1 MINVIAEIQRLIHN
15 CTKKGEKMISRF
27 INQLFYFY
35 YLILIIRIFLTW
47 IPNIDWESQPF
58 YFLRSITDPFLNIF
72 RGIIPPIG
80 GMLDI
85 SPIIAFIAL
94 QFLQIGI
101 NWLLAAFGL

>member
-1 MINVIAEIQRLIHN
+1 
-15 CTKKGEKMISRF
+15 MISRI

-35 YLILIIRIFLTW
+35 YLLLIIRIFLTW
-47 IPNIDWESQPF
+47 IPNIDWNAQPF
-58 YFLRSITDPFLNIF
+58 DFMRSSTDPFLNIF

-94 QFLQIGI
+94 QFLQIGV
-101 NWLLAAFGL
+101 NWILAFLGL

>member
-1 MINVIAEIQRLIHN
+1 
-15 CTKKGEKMISRF
+15 MISRF

-35 YLILIIRIFLTW
+35 YLLLIVRIFLTW
-47 IPNIDWESQPF
+47 IPNIDWNTQPF
-58 YFLRSITDPFLNIF
+58 AFMRSLTDPFLNIF

-85 SPIIAFIAL
+85 SPIIAFFAL
-94 QFLQIGI
+94 QFIQIGV

>member
-1 MINVIAEIQRLIHN
+1 MV
-15 CTKKGEKMISRF
+15 SRF

-35 YLILIIRIFLTW
+35 YLLLIIRIFLTW
-47 IPNIDWESQPF
+47 IPNIDWDSQPF
-58 YFLRSITDPFLNIF
+58 AVMRYLTDPFLNIF

-94 QFLQIGI
+94 QFIQIGV
-101 NWLLAAFGL
+101 NSLLGMFGL

>member
-1 MINVIAEIQRLIHN
+1 MQ
-15 CTKKGEKMISRF
+15 KYQEKLSVTLDGVNEMVSRF

-35 YLILIIRIFLTW
+35 YLLLIIRIFLTW
-47 IPNIDWESQPF
+47 IPNIDWDSQPF
-58 YFLRSITDPFLNIF
+58 AVMRYLTDPFLNIF

-94 QFLQIGI
+94 QFIQIGV
-101 NWLLAAFGL
+101 NSLLGMFGL

>member
-1 MINVIAEIQRLIHN
+1 
-15 CTKKGEKMISRF
+15 MISRV

-47 IPNIDWESQPF
+47 IPNIDWNAQPF
-58 YFLRSITDPFLNIF
+58 DFLRSITDPFLNIF

-85 SPIIAFIAL
+85 SPIIAFFAL
-94 QFLQIGI
+94 QFLQIGV
-101 NWLLAAFGL
+101 NWILAFLGL